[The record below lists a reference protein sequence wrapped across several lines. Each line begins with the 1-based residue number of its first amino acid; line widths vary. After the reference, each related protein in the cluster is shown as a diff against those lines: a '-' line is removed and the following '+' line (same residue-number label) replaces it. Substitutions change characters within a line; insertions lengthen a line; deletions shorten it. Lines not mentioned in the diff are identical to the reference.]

1 MIISLKKAVLHI
13 CDVNNGINMIS
24 NTELDVTD
32 GSINAYVTS
41 HVERAFNSPTL
52 KKGTFV
58 SNSGLRY
65 EVIEYTQKRKE
76 FLNLSEMIAERLYDS
91 VSACSK
97 PQNVDVI
104 ICEFDSNSEKFIG
117 ILKLDS
123 KYGYVHKS
131 MFDEGKTINTLV
143 NSAALMPSGTQ
154 TLSEFAFIN
163 ESDLSIK
170 YASKKFMVEGER
182 TDIMADSVLECVC
195 EAASSKEVLST
206 VNRLIRK
213 ISEKPLES
221 TVKFKK
227 GITDKIDA
235 QSDKYSLDEVADQIL
250 SCPSQKHE
258 FMECAIKTGIIGSE
272 NEKITIDDYTV
283 KKTSEKIKIVTDNGF
298 EIKFPSYLF
307 EKDDGIQIE
316 QDDSGKLTIKL
327 NGVQEYSIK

>member
-1 MIISLKKAVLHI
+1 
-13 CDVNNGINMIS
+13 
-24 NTELDVTD
+24 
-32 GSINAYVTS
+32 
-41 HVERAFNSPTL
+41 
-52 KKGTFV
+52 
-58 SNSGLRY
+58 
-65 EVIEYTQKRKE
+65 
-76 FLNLSEMIAERLYDS
+76 
-91 VSACSK
+91 
-97 PQNVDVI
+97 
-104 ICEFDSNSEKFIG
+104 
-117 ILKLDS
+117 
-123 KYGYVHKS
+123 

-154 TLSEFAFIN
+154 TLREFAFIN

-250 SCPSQKHE
+250 SWPSQKHE

>member
-1 MIISLKKAVLHI
+1 
-13 CDVNNGINMIS
+13 
-24 NTELDVTD
+24 
-32 GSINAYVTS
+32 
-41 HVERAFNSPTL
+41 
-52 KKGTFV
+52 
-58 SNSGLRY
+58 
-65 EVIEYTQKRKE
+65 
-76 FLNLSEMIAERLYDS
+76 
-91 VSACSK
+91 
-97 PQNVDVI
+97 
-104 ICEFDSNSEKFIG
+104 
-117 ILKLDS
+117 
-123 KYGYVHKS
+123 

-195 EAASSKEVLST
+195 EAASSKDVLST

-221 TVKFKK
+221 TVKFKN
-227 GITDKIDA
+227 
-235 QSDKYSLDEVADQIL
+235 QIL